1 VRRLN
6 RQTAIIVVSS
16 VANPTTVAHIMNY
29 TPQGIVSK
37 SSGFDTIIECIAT
50 IKRGKQYVCPVIR
63 EIISTSK
70 DQPKELPFT
79 ARELEVLQH
88 FARGLSI
95 AQTAERMLLSKHTIV
110 AHRRKMMFKASVNS
124 ITELLAYARTHELI

>member
-1 VRRLN
+1 MKSDRKSIAIVFDDHHLFADSFSALIEHLELFQAVHMFNHERDLQQFLIKNSQAHIHIFIDFYLKEKNALPIINEVRRLN

-50 IKRGKQYVCPVIR
+50 IKRG
-63 EIISTSK
+63 
-70 DQPKELPFT
+70 
-79 ARELEVLQH
+79 
-88 FARGLSI
+88 
-95 AQTAERMLLSKHTIV
+95 
-110 AHRRKMMFKASVNS
+110 
-124 ITELLAYARTHELI
+124 